1 MWCSCNK
8 LTQCATHRT
17 LADSPTPAVCPAGVE
32 RSFEELRA
40 GAWLPLE
47 GPGAGARG
55 AAVAAGLASTRY
67 PGTQP
72 LQPAVEQQ
80 QPEPSPAKPM
90 EADCSPQRAGQAEA
104 LEVAPAV
111 AQHSPQATVVAEK
124 GQPGAASDA
133 GAGGAA
139 GGQELL
145 QEPAPPAAV
154 DDGGFKVGSC
164 RTVVMEPG
172 CHWRTIV
179 QLSVFLPIQPP
190 AEQMCNPG
198 VLAPLR
204 CRCRRLAPAQA
215 TSWGSPP

>member
-8 LTQCATHRT
+8 LTQCATHQT
-17 LADSPTPAVCPAGVE
+17 LADSPTPAACPAGVE

-40 GAWLPLE
+40 GAWQ
-47 GPGAGARG
+47 ARD

-67 PGTQP
+67 PGNQP

-80 QPEPSPAKPM
+80 QPEPSPANPM

-104 LEVAPAV
+104 LKVAPAV
-111 AQHSPQATVVAEK
+111 AQHSPRATVVAEK

-139 GGQELL
+139 AGQELL

-154 DDGGFKVGSC
+154 DDGGLKVGSC
-164 RTVVMEPG
+164 RTVVMAPG

-179 QLSVFLPIQPP
+179 QLLAFLPIQPP
-190 AEQMCNPG
+190 AEQMRNPG

-215 TSWGSPP
+215 TSWWSPP